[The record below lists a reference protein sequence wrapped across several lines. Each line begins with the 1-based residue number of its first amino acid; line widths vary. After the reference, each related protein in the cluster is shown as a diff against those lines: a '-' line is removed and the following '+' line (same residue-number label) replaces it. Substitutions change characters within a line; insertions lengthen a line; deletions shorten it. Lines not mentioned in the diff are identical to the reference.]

1 MYIEYNQ
8 NYHCPGKN
16 IQLLRKQYAM
26 SRRTLAVLL
35 AIDEAFLTEIETG
48 QNPPIL
54 DGTLYCRLMQIFP
67 IPEGKDI
74 FSPDLFH

>member
-1 MYIEYNQ
+1 MYIEFNPD
-8 NYHCPGKN
+8 YHTPGKN

-26 SRRTLAVLL
+26 SLRTLAAPL

-54 DGTLYCRLMQIFP
+54 DSTLYFRLMQIFP
-67 IPEGKDI
+67 LPEGKNI
-74 FSPDLFH
+74 CCPDLF